1 VIHRKKIFTSDR
13 MPPPH
18 PTSITLRPSSGFD
31 EYGSL
36 LEARIWALTQLA
48 KRKMQMDA

>member
-1 VIHRKKIFTSDR
+1 

-18 PTSITLRPSSGFD
+18 PTSITLRPSSGLA

-36 LEARIWALTQLA
+36 LEVLTLE
-48 KRKMQMDA
+48 KKIEQMWIP

>member
-1 VIHRKKIFTSDR
+1 

-18 PTSITLRPSSGFD
+18 PTSITLRPSSGLA

-36 LEARIWALTQLA
+36 LEELTLEKNRA
-48 KRKMQMDA
+48 NVDP